1 MMHLNNGGFAYDG
14 FFRYSGVSLY
24 YEETKFLVQIGFMR
38 WSGFDRCGETSSST
52 KIKPATKYYV
62 GSFSS
67 YYYYSDV
74 VGCFQT
80 KSTEQ

>member
-1 MMHLNNGGFAYDG
+1 MYA
-14 FFRYSGVSLY
+14 Y
-24 YEETKFLVQIGFMR
+24 YEETKFLVQFGFMR

-80 KSTEQ
+80 KSTVQRRDFGPLDAKDIFILWL